1 MASLTAAEMKTAGL
15 RLELS
20 HDLEERY
27 GSVRE
32 GFLAVDKNREG
43 YIGLNE
49 FVKLFDLCNLDQ
61 NYVERVF
68 QECDVNNNGKI
79 SYAEFAARL
88 VRTDYPKGP
97 KSSITS
103 PLTHNR
109 LRLRGRTGKRTGA
122 SALKYVKNSL
132 PFADS
137 TTSRETY
144 KAWDST
150 ATYPRILVPALST
163 LPVLEA
169 NNNVVNDGDKDETE
183 KQDEQTDATSLQ
195 KESEVTG
202 SVGKLKLNSF
212 IVLDNESKSNA
223 SLNMQIFENGI
234 SKSVSFN
241 INGTNDPMN
250 AALALCQQ
258 QNINPNAH
266 VSSTVVESL
275 AGKIALSRCKEGMI
289 IVKEE
294 HNKKNEDR
302 IELLETKLR
311 EATDI
316 VKRLSNALKEMTKG
330 QAVNDRM
337 KQHNQV
343 TPSKKTNVE
352 SKIQSSPSLFSPSY
366 VKKPAVKIII
376 DGEGKAEFLNK
387 NGELVDGTSG
397 TPVSKTITKEV
408 ETAKITTSD
417 EVNEGDDQKITNNE
431 DNDVKK
437 VAEVVA
443 ENGNKSNMPAS
454 NNDKETNDGW
464 KWSNNEKRIETPKI
478 DDIDDNKTAEERLN
492 GESVEVVSSETV

>member
-1 MASLTAAEMKTAGL
+1 MA
-15 RLELS
+15 
-20 HDLEERY
+20 
-27 GSVRE
+27 
-32 GFLAVDKNREG
+32 F
-43 YIGLNE
+43 
-49 FVKLFDLCNLDQ
+49 
-61 NYVERVF
+61 
-68 QECDVNNNGKI
+68 
-79 SYAEFAARL
+79 
-88 VRTDYPKGP
+88 RT
-97 KSSITS
+97 
-103 PLTHNR
+103 
-109 LRLRGRTGKRTGA
+109 
-122 SALKYVKNSL
+122 
-132 PFADS
+132 
-137 TTSRETY
+137 
-144 KAWDST
+144 
-150 ATYPRILVPALST
+150 
-163 LPVLEA
+163 
-169 NNNVVNDGDKDETE
+169 
-183 KQDEQTDATSLQ
+183 
-195 KESEVTG
+195 
-202 SVGKLKLNSF
+202 
-212 IVLDNESKSNA
+212 
-223 SLNMQIFENGI
+223 
-234 SKSVSFN
+234 
-241 INGTNDPMN
+241 
-250 AALALCQQ
+250 
-258 QNINPNAH
+258 
-266 VSSTVVESL
+266 
-275 AGKIALSRCKEGMI
+275 
-289 IVKEE
+289 
-294 HNKKNEDR
+294 KKNEDR

-417 EVNEGDDQKITNNE
+417 EVKEGDDQKITNNE